1 MAKKE
6 CCAIISVLCSAE
18 PVSVGHRSRS
28 GRESMRHCRRN
39 AFLSPDRHSSLQSD
53 VAISDVNAEEFDF
66 WYRHRRD
73 VACCKSRCQLVGYWT
88 NERIAGRPQCVPIT
102 IDWLYEESSDTWL
115 GVRTKCHSRNER
127 PDKMPLANRLVIMIY
142 CWCLR
147 LFVNWCTYVTKCFNL
162 FIDITSLYLLNTF
175 VNIIITFLFS
185 IYLRVLYGICL
196 SVLQRK
202 HHKCD
207 MHI

>member
-127 PDKMPLANRLVIMIY
+127 SIGLLRWKNSEWTTRSPVLPPLSVTPSPVWNVSCRQLTADSVFNPTIGICTVLLMMPL
-142 CWCLR
+142 
-147 LFVNWCTYVTKCFNL
+147 
-162 FIDITSLYLLNTF
+162 
-175 VNIIITFLFS
+175 
-185 IYLRVLYGICL
+185 
-196 SVLQRK
+196 
-202 HHKCD
+202 
-207 MHI
+207 